1 MHYFWLLISSD
12 AQYRKTSKVANIG
25 SSRPQKTHTL
35 PISVWSYIMRWG
47 IIPSIKEVCK
57 LVPIFK
63 YHTLIYKYQENVDL
77 NLTPPLP
84 RILTFY
90 WKFECHIATISY
102 TWYRRLDIKLV
113 SFVLRLNRPANHAI
127 YLTINLSVALNQA
140 PSTKKMSVALQCAAM
155 KKLQEPKSAFTV
167 PAVRFPRFYCFFPGK
182 N

>member
-35 PISVWSYIMRWG
+35 PISVWSYIMRWD

-102 TWYRRLDIKLV
+102 TRYRRLDIKLV
-113 SFVLRLNRPANHAI
+113 SFVLRLK
-127 YLTINLSVALNQA
+127 
-140 PSTKKMSVALQCAAM
+140 STSKSRNISYH
-155 KKLQEPKSAFTV
+155 KLICRS
-167 PAVRFPRFYCFFPGK
+167 
-182 N
+182 